1 MLQNMAELISRQ
13 QKSKYYQQVKDKKYT
28 RLCKSATSL
37 ETEREKQVD
46 RTQTLA
52 AIVDRLNQ
60 QYPHAQTALY
70 KVTTA
75 LSARSIQ

>member
-1 MLQNMAELISRQ
+1 MSDLISKQ
-13 QKSKYYQQVKDKKYT
+13 QKAKYYQQVKDKKYV

-60 QYPHAQTALY
+60 EYPHAQTALY
-70 KVTTA
+70 KVTNA
-75 LSARSIQ
+75 LSARTVQ

>member
-1 MLQNMAELISRQ
+1 MSDLLIRQ
-13 QKSKYYQQVKDKKYT
+13 QKAKYYQQVKDKKYV

-37 ETEREKQVD
+37 ENEREKQVD

-60 QYPHAQTALY
+60 EYPHAQPALHNA
-70 KVTTA
+70 TNA
-75 LSARSIQ
+75 LNARTVQ